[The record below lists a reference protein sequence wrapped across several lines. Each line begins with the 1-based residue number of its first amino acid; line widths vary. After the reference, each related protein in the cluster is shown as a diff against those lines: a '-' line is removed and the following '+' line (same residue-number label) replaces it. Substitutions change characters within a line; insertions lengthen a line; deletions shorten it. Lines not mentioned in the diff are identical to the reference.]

1 VNYLS
6 KKKFI
11 NQDLACSANKK
22 NLISQGLKHNLSNG
36 QLREILTNKNVRRNK
51 ENKVKKYELLDHE
64 DTVFEIMHK
73 TGC

>member
-1 VNYLS
+1 VLC
-6 KKKFI
+6 KQQF
-11 NQDLACSANKK
+11 
-22 NLISQGLKHNLSNG
+22 LISQGLKHNLSNG

-51 ENKVKKYELLDHE
+51 ENKIKKYYELLDHE